1 MTLASEWQAKKPRKP
16 LNYCFV
22 TNKKSSADW
31 LGFFYGLICKLIK
44 PHKMEFKPLYYPGFV
59 VAGMVIEGGF
69 IWTIKMLCIDDDI
82 IRFYF
87 WMN

>member
-1 MTLASEWQAKKPRKP
+1 
-16 LNYCFV
+16 
-22 TNKKSSADW
+22 
-31 LGFFYGLICKLIK
+31 
-44 PHKMEFKPLYYPGFV
+44 MEFKTLYYPGFV

-69 IWTIKMLCIDDDI
+69 IWTIKMLCIDNDV